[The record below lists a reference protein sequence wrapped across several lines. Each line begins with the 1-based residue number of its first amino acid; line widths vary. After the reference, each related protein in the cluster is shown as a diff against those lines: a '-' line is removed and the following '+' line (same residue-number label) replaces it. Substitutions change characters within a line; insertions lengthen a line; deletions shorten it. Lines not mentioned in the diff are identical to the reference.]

1 MLYILSIPFAG
12 HELAEGIFL
21 LGRSRQRGFSNGHEP
36 TEGSFCGE
44 KLQDKLFCGGGVR
57 GGFVAAGRIIPI
69 KFIGIIDKGYSYSYN
84 R

>member
-1 MLYILSIPFAG
+1 MSW
-12 HELAEGIFL
+12 
-21 LGRSRQRGFSNGHEP
+21 QRGFFVGQEPTEGISNGQEP

-57 GGFVAAGRIIPI
+57 GSFVAAERIIPI
-69 KFIGIIDKGYSYSYN
+69 KFVGIIDKVYSYSYN

>member
-1 MLYILSIPFAG
+1 MEKRLSRNKNLPFSEIPFA
-12 HELAEGIFL
+12 H
-21 LGRSRQRGFSNGHEP
+21 GRGDFFVGQEP